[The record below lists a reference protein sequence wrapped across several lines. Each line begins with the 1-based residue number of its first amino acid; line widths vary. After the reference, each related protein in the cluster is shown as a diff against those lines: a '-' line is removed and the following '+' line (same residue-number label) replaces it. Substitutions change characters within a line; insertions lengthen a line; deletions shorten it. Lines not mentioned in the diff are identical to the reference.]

1 MVTSSAPRPGGLR
14 AGTLLAALVGVASAG
29 LVLLI
34 LGQFLFQALHPQRTT
49 PFTFVK
55 QVPLP
60 SALPTQFVAN
70 ARDLPKQGT
79 ETPLTPGV
87 SLPGDA
93 FDFQALD
100 PVTKLLFFAHPGPAP
115 DAYAQFD
122 RAFDI
127 DKDEPLDG
135 YVGVIDTKTNTLV
148 GRVNVPQIA
157 GLVAA
162 PDLGLVFAADG
173 TDGVVYSI
181 DEHTLKAT
189 QIDLGS
195 ANPGNDSPDAIEY
208 DQDDHKVFVSD
219 PGQPSDPPPHTP
231 PGHPFLNIPL
241 DNQAVVVI
249 DPLHNNAVIRINLGH
264 QSPLPTEDRALS
276 PFGYDVGHNHYDS
289 TLHRDFVITQ
299 QLTDQSV
306 LNPDDPPGGTGE
318 LEAIDP
324 ATDKIVARLQL
335 PNTCGIPHGMNID
348 QQEQIAFIACTLV
361 APDQTPTL
369 IEHLTRV
376 NLRTF
381 TNIPDPLSQTLLATG
396 PDIVIMDSPLHLVF
410 VGCAGGVSVFDDSNN
425 QLHRIGS
432 FIIGKGDTH
441 TIFVDPTT
449 QDVYSPETDVGGR
462 PEMVIFHFD
471 LTGVVLPKN

>member
-1 MVTSSAPRPGGLR
+1 MVTSSVPRFGGVKTDDFI
-14 AGTLLAALVGVASAG
+14 ATAVGTASG
-29 LVLLI
+29 ILVLLI
-34 LGQFLFQALHPQRTT
+34 VGQFLLQTFHPQRTT

-55 QVPLP
+55 QIPLP
-60 SALPTQFVAN
+60 SALPTRFIAN
-70 ARDLPKQGT
+70 AYDLPKQ

-87 SLPGDA
+87 SLPFDA

-100 PVTKLLFFAHPGPAP
+100 PVTRLLFFAHPGPAP

-127 DKDEPLDG
+127 DKDSQFDG
-135 YVGVIDTKTNTLV
+135 YVGVIDTTRNVLV

-173 TDGVVYSI
+173 NDGVVYSI
-181 DEHTLKAT
+181 NERTLKAT
-189 QIDLGS
+189 PIDLGS

-208 DQDDHKVFVSD
+208 DQTDHKVFVSD

-249 DPLHNNAVIRINLGH
+249 DVLHNNAVTRVNLGH
-264 QSPLPTEDRALS
+264 QPKLPGEDAALLQ
-276 PFGYDVGHNHYDS
+276 FGYDVGHNHYDP
-289 TLHRDFVITQ
+289 TLRRDFVITQ

-306 LNPDDPPGGTGE
+306 VSPDDPAGGTGE

-324 ATDKIVARLQL
+324 VAGKIVARLQL

-361 APDQTPTL
+361 APDQSPAL
-369 IEHLTRV
+369 VEHLTRV

-381 TNIPDPLSQTLLATG
+381 TNIADPLPQTLLAPG
-396 PDIVIMDSPLHLVF
+396 PDIVIVDSPLHLIF
-410 VGCAGGVSVFDDSNN
+410 VGCSGGVSVFDDSNN
-425 QLHRIGS
+425 QMHKIGHN

-462 PEMVIFHFD
+462 PEMVIFHFG
-471 LTGVVLPKN
+471 LTGVNLSSK